1 MILAIPISAGELIDK
16 ITILEIKSKRVKDKH
31 KLWNIRTELNIL
43 NLQSRHLLTVK
54 SLNSAAV
61 RKLKLKLS
69 KLNLKLWEF
78 EDHIRHLESKKI
90 FDNKF
95 VSLARSIYKLNDRR
109 FAIKQDINLKTDSF
123 VREEKQYNRK

>member
-69 KLNLKLWEF
+69 KLNLKLWEI
-78 EDHIRHLESKKI
+78 EDDIRHLESKKL
-90 FDNKF
+90 FDIKF